1 MFSILIT
8 IPHHRKVSM
17 ALAQRNALGAFP
29 DLQHAESAL
38 DRLKSAGFPMHNIA
52 TIVQQIDEPAAEKLA
67 NLTESISEPG
77 ERFADDRNI
86 DRIEKG
92 AAGAGAVGTVAGG
105 ILAGLTTLAFPVAG
119 GAVILAGMLGGA
131 FYGTVTGGLM
141 GGAAG
146 INISDEQAKHYSEL
160 LERGYYLVTIKG
172 TESEMALAES
182 VLKDENIQDWTYFRP
197 V

>member
-1 MFSILIT
+1 
-8 IPHHRKVSM
+8 M

-29 DLQHAESAL
+29 NLDRAESAL
-38 DRLKSAGFPMHNIA
+38 DRLKAAGFPMNNVS
-52 TIVQQIDEPAAEKLA
+52 TIVRQIEEPATEKLA

-77 ERFADDRNI
+77 ERFAADRNV
-86 DRIEKG
+86 DRIQKG

-105 ILAGLTTLAFPVAG
+105 VLAGLTTLAFPVAG
-119 GAVILAGMLGGA
+119 GAVVLAGMLGGA
-131 FYGTVTGGLM
+131 FYGAVSGGLM

-146 INISDEQAKHYSEL
+146 INISDEQAKHYSDL
-160 LERGYYLVTIKG
+160 LAQGYYLVTFKG

>member
-1 MFSILIT
+1 MFSMLIT
-8 IPHHRKVSM
+8 IVYYSKVIM

-38 DRLKSAGFPMHNIA
+38 DRLKAAGFPMNNIA

-86 DRIEKG
+86 DRIGKG
-92 AAGAGAVGTVAGG
+92 AAGAGAMGTVAGG
-105 ILAGLTTLAFPVAG
+105 ILAGLTTLAFPLAG
-119 GAVILAGMLGGA
+119 GAVVLAGMLGGA
-131 FYGTVTGGLM
+131 FYGTVAGGLM

-160 LERGYYLVTIKG
+160 LARGYYLVTMKG
-172 TESEMALAES
+172 TESEMATAES